1 MLNPGK
7 LPLLTKG
14 VNLALGGQTLE
25 TVLRMRWG
33 IASLAA
39 ELHAC
44 KAEGRKVRALLCQAV
59 ADGVIESNN

>member
-14 VNLALGGQTLE
+14 VNLAFFGGGDSGDISE
-25 TVLRMRWG
+25 DEMG

-39 ELHAC
+39 ELHAH

-59 ADGVIESNN
+59 A

>member
-33 IASLAA
+33 TASLAA

-59 ADGVIESNN
+59 AYGIIESNN